1 MKKLFLFMIISMVFC
16 NAGLT
21 QEKKLDKD
29 LVDRL
34 IKSMEEEQ
42 NTKTVKE
49 IRKCEKIMIGEPG
62 FSLKKIKC
70 KRYIKKLCKISRNEN
85 NKLNRWEK
93 MYLSRICYDY
103 KY

>member
-1 MKKLFLFMIISMVFC
+1 MIISMVFC
-16 NAGLT
+16 NASLS
-21 QEKKLDKD
+21 QEKKID
-29 LVDRL
+29 LEFNKKVME
-34 IKSMEEEQ
+34 KMEEEQ

-93 MYLSRICYDY
+93 MYLSKICYDY